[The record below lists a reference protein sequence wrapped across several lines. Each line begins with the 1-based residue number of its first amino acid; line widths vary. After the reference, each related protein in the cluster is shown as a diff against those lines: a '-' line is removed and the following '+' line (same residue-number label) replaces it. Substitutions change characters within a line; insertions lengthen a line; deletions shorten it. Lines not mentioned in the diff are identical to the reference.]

1 MDKQA
6 TGLRSP
12 KSPNAPVDVGESDG
26 QAGSGQTVLGQSAS
40 GPGSSQS
47 LNRGKT
53 RRHAAL
59 ALAIVT
65 LFGALS
71 LLSVRLAPTSGPAQA
86 LALIAPLPQVPAA
99 QAQAALDEFPSDL
112 PRARAQTLKEL
123 SIAPSHAEAW
133 LRLAYIDSVQSSG
146 QLSPAANAALKRA
159 YVLAPVDAKFASW
172 RLGFILEHWQSADPA
187 IRAFAMDEINV
198 LWRETPFRRSM
209 RSLLLTLVNPSGQMA
224 LSLQVQTLERR
235 RSSAIL
241 TP

>member
-12 KSPNAPVDVGESDG
+12 KSLDMSARAGEEDVPAPFD
-26 QAGSGQTVLGQSAS
+26 QPALGHAASSLTKPDQQS
-40 GPGSSQS
+40 
-47 LNRGKT
+47 RGKT
-53 RRHAAL
+53 RKQAAL
-59 ALAIVT
+59 GLAIVT
-65 LFGALS
+65 LFGALA
-71 LLSVRLAPTSGPAQA
+71 LLIVRLAPTSGLAQG
-86 LALIAPLPQVPAA
+86 LAMIAPLPQVPAA
-99 QAQAALDEFPSDL
+99 LAQAALDQFPSDL

-146 QLSPAANAALKRA
+146 HLSPAANAALKRA
-159 YVLAPVDAKFASW
+159 YVLAPVDAKFARW

-187 IRAFAMDEINV
+187 IRAFAMDEIDV
-198 LWRETPFRRSM
+198 LWRETSFRRSM
-209 RSLLLTLVNPSGQMA
+209 RSLLLTLVNPPGQMA
-224 LSLQVQTLERR
+224 LSLRVQTLERR

>member
-6 TGLRSP
+6 TGLRSL
-12 KSPNAPVDVGESDG
+12 KSTNMPAPADDIDA
-26 QAGSGQTVLGQSAS
+26 QMRADQPVLGQAAS
-40 GPGSSQS
+40 NLANHEP

-59 ALAIVT
+59 ALAFVT
-65 LFGALS
+65 IFGALA

-86 LALIAPLPQVPAA
+86 LALVAPLPQVPAA
-99 QAQAALDEFPSDL
+99 LAQAALDEFPSDL

-133 LRLAYIDSVQSSG
+133 LRLAYIDSVQSAG
-146 QLSPAANAALKRA
+146 WLSPAANDALKRA

-187 IRAFAMDEINV
+187 IRAFAMEEIDV
-198 LWRETPFRRSM
+198 LWRETSFRRSM
-209 RSLLLTLVNPSGQMA
+209 RSLLLNLVNPSGQMA
-224 LSLQVQTLERR
+224 LSLRIETLERR